1 MKLIILDRD
10 GVINLDS
17 DNYIKSASEWH
28 PIPGSME
35 AIARLNQS
43 GYQVVV
49 ATNQAGISRGLFDI
63 RTLNLIHNKLH
74 QTAQAFGAHIDAI
87 FFCPHAADE
96 DCGCRKPKPGMLQ
109 AIGQRYEIN
118 LKNIAFVGDSLRDLQ
133 AGFSVGCTPYLVKT
147 GKGLKTLDKGGLPP
161 GTQIFQD
168 LAAVVDALLQREQ
181 LAAATVESA
190 RNAIQKKNN

>member
-10 GVINLDS
+10 GVINFDS

-49 ATNQAGISRGLFDI
+49 AKNQAGISRGLFDI

-109 AIGQRYEIN
+109 AIGKRYEIN

-168 LAAVVDALLQREQ
+168 LAAVVDALLQHEQ

-190 RNAIQKKNN
+190 RSAIQKKK